1 MVIKAVVVDVG
12 GVLEIVNDHAWAQH
26 WIGRWEKR
34 LGLAEGSVAAEM
46 VRHDPGGSFVTG
58 EVSEAQIRRRY
69 AAALGLDDH
78 QADRMMTEMWDAY
91 CGELDV
97 ELRDFVAGLRPR
109 YTTAILSNSGDGA
122 RREEQRRYGFEDL
135 VDTIIYSHEVGM
147 AKPDPAVYH
156 LTGERLRV
164 EPHEVVFLDD
174 HETCVRAAQD
184 LGWHAVLHRSTPEST
199 RAITAILRAE
209 AG

>member
-1 MVIKAVVVDVG
+1 
-12 GVLEIVNDHAWAQH
+12 
-26 WIGRWEKR
+26 
-34 LGLAEGSVAAEM
+34 
-46 VRHDPGGSFVTG
+46 
-58 EVSEAQIRRRY
+58 
-69 AAALGLDDH
+69 
-78 QADRMMTEMWDAY
+78 
-91 CGELDV
+91 
-97 ELRDFVAGLRPR
+97 
-109 YTTAILSNSGDGA
+109 
-122 RREEQRRYGFEDL
+122 
-135 VDTIIYSHEVGM
+135 M